1 MPCAYVLFNV
11 SSGSEDRVL
20 EKLRSI
26 SGVEE
31 TFFSYG
37 IYDLVIK
44 IKADSMEQL
53 NDLKRKFGIYSLSSK
68 EWTGVLLHPTFYTV
82 VVRNNCGKEHTISYS
97 LEADNHHSRKHQ
109 HLIETIQEKFKSML
123 GE

>member
-53 NDLKRKFGIYSLSSK
+53 NDLLSHRLR
-68 EWTGVLLHPTFYTV
+68 VLDDVKSTITLIQAEEKKLV
-82 VVRNNCGKEHTISYS
+82 VNV
-97 LEADNHHSRKHQ
+97 
-109 HLIETIQEKFKSML
+109 
-123 GE
+123 

>member
-26 SGVEE
+26 AGVEE

-44 IKADSMEQL
+44 IKTDSMEQL
-53 NDLKRKFGIYSLSSK
+53 NDLLSHRLR
-68 EWTGVLLHPTFYTV
+68 VLDDV
-82 VVRNNCGKEHTISYS
+82 KSTIT
-97 LEADNHHSRKHQ
+97 
-109 HLIETIQEKFKSML
+109 LIQAEEKKL
-123 GE
+123 LVNV